1 MAPKQPEHPS
11 PERERSATRRALQP
25 EVGVVIPSRGP
36 RELLRRALASVSAQT
51 VQPREVVVVL
61 DGANPELESE
71 LAQREDLSLRVLVV
85 DPPRGASHARNV
97 GIASLEAP
105 LDAFL
110 DDDDEWLPSKLERQ
124 LPLLESSEA
133 SFSRVLAQGP
143 GTDAVWPRRGPDGL
157 STSDYLFDRRRPW
170 SGAGLILTST
180 LVARTELMKRVAF
193 DPSLSH
199 HHDWDWALRASTVAT
214 LAFCAEP
221 LAVWH
226 VDHDRRRLSMGA
238 DWQNSLE
245 WARSSRD
252 LFTARAYAGFL
263 LVNVY
268 TIALRARDRRA
279 ALVLAREAVARGRP
293 TVSQWVVFAGLT
305 VLSPRVVERFR
316 ALGHRSRERQRP

>member
-11 PERERSATRRALQP
+11 HERERSATRRALQP

-105 LDAFL
+105 LVAFL

-180 LVARTELMKRVAF
+180 LVART
-193 DPSLSH
+193 
-199 HHDWDWALRASTVAT
+199 
-214 LAFCAEP
+214 
-221 LAVWH
+221 
-226 VDHDRRRLSMGA
+226 
-238 DWQNSLE
+238 
-245 WARSSRD
+245 
-252 LFTARAYAGFL
+252 
-263 LVNVY
+263 
-268 TIALRARDRRA
+268 
-279 ALVLAREAVARGRP
+279 
-293 TVSQWVVFAGLT
+293 
-305 VLSPRVVERFR
+305 
-316 ALGHRSRERQRP
+316 